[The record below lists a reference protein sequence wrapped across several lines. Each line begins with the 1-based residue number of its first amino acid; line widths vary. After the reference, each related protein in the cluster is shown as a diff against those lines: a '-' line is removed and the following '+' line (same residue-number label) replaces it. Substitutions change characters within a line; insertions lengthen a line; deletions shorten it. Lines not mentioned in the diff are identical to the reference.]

1 MSQKLENDDIKSG
14 PGCLA
19 LDDDMV
25 ASSIKNGDI
34 ALNLAAELDS
44 GYQASPEVE
53 RRVRRKIDFILLP
66 LISCTATLSFL
77 DKVSNNY
84 ANNYGLSTALN
95 MHGEQFSWSAS
106 VFYFSF
112 LVWQPVVSYMNQHFP
127 LGKVVSINCICWGLI
142 LLGQGFVKNYTGF
155 VVLRFFQGI
164 FEACV
169 LPTFFLMCPIWWT
182 REEQSLRAAFLFN
195 SVAGILGGLFA
206 YGIGQWH
213 LQPDIHLYQYLY
225 ITYGAFTTAWGI
237 LLLVALPDS
246 PVTAWFLN
254 HEERLAAVARV
265 RRNQTGMVNR
275 KFKRDQVL
283 ETILDPK
290 TWFYILFTF
299 VSNVVNGG
307 LNAFSTAII
316 KGFGFSTVN
325 TTLLLVPWG
334 FVATLTNI
342 IIGLCISYTTGKR
355 LFYMS
360 GVILIPMIGT
370 IIQFSLPHA
379 ARGILLFGY
388 YLTGAYNAPY
398 VMLLALVG
406 SNTAGTTKKVVTSGV
421 VWTAYCA
428 GNIAGPFFFPQQDG
442 PRYHLGTGVLLGSFV
457 LQCLMALGFRLYL
470 RWLNKQKESEDTGS
484 QGDQEDS
491 AAHAFADLTDKQN
504 QLFRY
509 TY

>member
-127 LGKVVSINCICWGLI
+127 LGKVVSELI
-142 LLGQGFVKNYTGF
+142 PMA
-155 VVLRFFQGI
+155 R
-164 FEACV
+164 
-169 LPTFFLMCPIWWT
+169 
-182 REEQSLRAAFLFN
+182 FN